1 MAKQQLWH
9 IKDGY
14 CTTTDSAT
22 AVAISTFDISTGA
35 PGGGALNNCSIF
47 IEGRTSGFNTTASTG
62 GGESIAGVFKVV
74 SGTLSQVGTTTHV
87 TGMIDDMTGTP
98 NTGFSISGTVITHW
112 AEGGAAQ
119 TVEWFGRMFLTIYQP
134 A

>member
-14 CTTTDSAT
+14 CTTTDAVT
-22 AVAISTFDISTGA
+22 QVAICNFDTSTGA
-35 PGGGALNNCSIF
+35 SGGGALNNCTIF
-47 IEGRTSGFNTTASTG
+47 IEGRTSGFNTTGNTG
-62 GGESIAGVFKVV
+62 GGESIAGVFKIVA
-74 SGTLSQVGTTTHV
+74 GTLSQIGATTHV
-87 TGMIDDMTGTP
+87 TGMIEDMTGAP
-98 NTGFSISGTVITHW
+98 NTGFSVAGTVITHW
-112 AEGGAAQ
+112 ATGSAAQ